1 MSQRCRFKVGTRL
14 LLWCRKTTSEIHGN
28 SIPCRLGNGIA
39 FHKMCIHSSEF
50 SPNTTLANIFSH
62 YCLRFNLLKIRIP
75 QTYNAAE
82 IIKGN
87 DEKMLEEKLENFQR
101 IQQFKSTLFFYLCE
115 SRLNSQ
121 GFRFSILRTRL

>member
-1 MSQRCRFKVGTRL
+1 
-14 LLWCRKTTSEIHGN
+14 
-28 SIPCRLGNGIA
+28 
-39 FHKMCIHSSEF
+39 MCIHSSEF

-101 IQQFKSTLFFYLCE
+101 IQQFKFTLFFIFASLV
-115 SRLNSQ
+115 STLKVL
-121 GFRFSILRTRL
+121 GFLFCGLGFEKTADWLKGSKF